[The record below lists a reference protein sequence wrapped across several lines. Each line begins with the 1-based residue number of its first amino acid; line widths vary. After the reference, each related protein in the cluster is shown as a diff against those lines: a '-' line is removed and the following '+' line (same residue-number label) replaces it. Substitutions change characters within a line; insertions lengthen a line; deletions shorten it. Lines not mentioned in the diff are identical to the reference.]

1 MSEDIVDHSAPD
13 EPPGD
18 PAQWMSAELAWG
30 FRRKNSPSTHSW
42 RRAKW
47 VSEQDGK
54 TIRGSSGMDDE
65 QARGAT
71 VRCLAPTMKALRK
84 AKPKLEFSSCG
95 ERVIPLVAALLG
107 T

>member
-1 MSEDIVDHSAPD
+1 MSHQVTQPSGCQLNW
-13 EPPGD
+13 PGGSEGRTALRHTAGD
-18 PAQWMSAELAWG
+18 VQSV
-30 FRRKNSPSTHSW
+30 
-42 RRAKW
+42 